1 MKRFLMIVLAIF
13 LLGVFSGCDRAE
25 DVIENKIDTIEENLE
40 QKVNDAANALVPS
53 DAAGNFTPVDP
64 SQLISLE
71 EAQNIALE
79 HAGVRA
85 EDAVGIHT
93 VLQIDDGRQEY
104 EVDFRVGHLEYEY
117 EIDAA
122 TGEILSTDIDN

>member
-1 MKRFLMIVLAIF
+1 MKRFLCLFLTVL
-13 LLGVFSGCDRAE
+13 LLWVFAGCDRAE

-40 QKVNDAANALVPS
+40 QKVNDAANALVPP

-64 SQLISLE
+64 SQLISPE

-85 EDAVGIHT
+85 EDAVGVHT

-104 EVDFRVGHLEYEY
+104 EVSFRVGHLEYEY

-122 TGEILSTDIDN
+122 TGTILSTDIDD